1 MIPSIVASE
10 LQEAIRRFLYASFP
24 MTTPG
29 FRRDDGGSLL
39 DDLLA
44 EPEAI
49 FKGSYLGLGLPFRRM
64 KPGAQLPFERIEL
77 SFTPCRHQFRAL
89 QRLCGPSPRSTLGA
103 IGRPEVLSP

>member
-29 FRRDDGGSLL
+29 FRREDGGTMR

-49 FKGSYLGLGLPFRRM
+49 FKGPYLGLAACRTWAAPTAPVG
-64 KPGAQLPFERIEL
+64 ERCI
-77 SFTPCRHQFRAL
+77 FP
-89 QRLCGPSPRSTLGA
+89 
-103 IGRPEVLSP
+103 

>member
-29 FRRDDGGSLL
+29 FRRDDGGTML

-49 FKGSYLGLGLPFRRM
+49 FKPGNPLPIVVVDRPTSAPPASDLG
-64 KPGAQLPFERIEL
+64 
-77 SFTPCRHQFRAL
+77 
-89 QRLCGPSPRSTLGA
+89 
-103 IGRPEVLSP
+103 

>member
-29 FRRDDGGSLL
+29 FRRDDDGTML
-39 DDLLA
+39 DDFLA

-49 FKGSYLGLGLPFRRM
+49 FKGLYLGLRLPFRRM
-64 KPGAQLPFERIEL
+64 EPGAKLPFERIEL
-77 SFTPCRHQFRAL
+77 S
-89 QRLCGPSPRSTLGA
+89 
-103 IGRPEVLSP
+103 EVDPIAWTDFPAR